1 MMPTRGTSMISRWGE
16 EGVEWGN
23 NERDKGDG
31 KMTHMVV
38 QIELED
44 KTATEADRIEA
55 EKKAAAIEM
64 EITHRALLVYQLKIQ
79 KN

>member
-1 MMPTRGTSMISRWGE
+1 MPTRGTSMISRWGE

-44 KTATEADRIEA
+44 KTATDADRIES
-55 EKKAAAIEM
+55 ENKAAAIAM
-64 EITHRALLVYQLKIQ
+64 DRTHRALHVSQLKKIE
-79 KN
+79 K